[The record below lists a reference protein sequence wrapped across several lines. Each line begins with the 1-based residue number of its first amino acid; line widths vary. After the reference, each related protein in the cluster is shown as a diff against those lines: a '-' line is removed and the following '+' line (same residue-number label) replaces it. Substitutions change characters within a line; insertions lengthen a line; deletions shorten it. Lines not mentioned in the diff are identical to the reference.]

1 MTRSASDVLDQE
13 YLQVRAKILEIGAFF
28 DRLGEAESADL
39 DEQKLDLL
47 KRASHLLTDDQSKKA
62 ERIQLLFSR
71 EYDQA
76 WRERF
81 GI

>member
-1 MTRSASDVLDQE
+1 MKRSASQVLDAE

-28 DRLGEAESADL
+28 DRLNEAEAADV
-39 DEQKLDLL
+39 DKEKL
-47 KRASHLLTDDQSKKA
+47 SLLTRGCDILNDGQPNKA
-62 ERIQLLFSR
+62 ARIQLLFSR

-81 GI
+81 DI